1 MGKFSLRKTAT
12 GHLFH
17 LVAAN
22 GQDIAA
28 SEVYETRAACV
39 KGIRSVQ
46 KYAAGAKFADLTLGE
61 PGVTNPRFELFLDKR
76 GDYRFRLRSRNGA
89 VIAASGAHSTRAACE
104 NGIES
109 VRRNAPDAEI
119 EEN

>member
-1 MGKFSLRKTAT
+1 MGKFIVRRTAT
-12 GHLFH
+12 GFMFDL
-17 LVAAN
+17 LAAN

-28 SEVYETRAACV
+28 SEVYEAKAACI

-46 KYAAGAKFADLTLGE
+46 KYAAVAKFADLTQGD
-61 PGVTNPRFELFLDKR
+61 PAVTNPRFELFRDKR

-89 VIAASGAHSTRAACE
+89 VPAPSDAYSTKNACE

-109 VRRNAPDAEI
+109 VRANAPDADWEEI
-119 EEN
+119 